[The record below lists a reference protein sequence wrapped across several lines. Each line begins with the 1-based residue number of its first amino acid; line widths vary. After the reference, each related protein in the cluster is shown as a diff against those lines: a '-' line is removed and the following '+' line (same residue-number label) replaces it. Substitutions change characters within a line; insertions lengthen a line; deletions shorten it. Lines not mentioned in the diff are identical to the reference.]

1 MPTKRAFFGE
11 LFCPFFP
18 YKPDERYAL
27 NFCSFRNDTSI
38 QNAWSV
44 SDTAREYLPSNGSNI
59 AHFACQ
65 CNTFRSFRGS
75 LSSLLSDPLSTIPLL
90 HLVNSNVTIFV
101 ELTGCI
107 RLKLSLDVTE
117 LLFQRATSSTNI
129 DFVLKVYS
137 TNSNECIFV
146 WAI

>member
-1 MPTKRAFFGE
+1 MFF
-11 LFCPFFP
+11 
-18 YKPDERYAL
+18 
-27 NFCSFRNDTSI
+27 SNDTKGG

-65 CNTFRSFRGS
+65 CNPQSSPVFRGS

-101 ELTGCI
+101 ELTGCSRI
-107 RLKLSLDVTE
+107 KLSLDVTE

-129 DFVLKVYS
+129 DFVLKVM
-137 TNSNECIFV
+137 NECIYLFEANTSYLRKYRV
-146 WAI
+146 EETVGDH